1 MTKVKQKTVSD
12 LPRDKDKL
20 DELWLQATCPLVD
33 DFLEKE
39 LTVTMLTG
47 LLPNLSWAGHKKV
60 FYSKRGMIYGN
71 NVTFRFIW
79 GYFFLQTQVNETDQK
94 DMVIIN
100 YDVPE
105 NGDITKKIDD
115 YLRYLE
121 EYNAY
126 LGQFNYGHTPEFVGY
141 FALST

>member
-1 MTKVKQKTVSD
+1 M
-12 LPRDKDKL
+12 
-20 DELWLQATCPLVD
+20 
-33 DFLEKE
+33 
-39 LTVTMLTG
+39 TMLTG
-47 LLPNLSWAGHKKV
+47 PLPNLSWAGHKKV
-60 FYSKRGMIYGN
+60 FYKKRGMIYGN

-79 GYFFLQTQVNETDQK
+79 GYFFLQTQVNVPDQK

-121 EYNAY
+121 EYNVY
-126 LGQFNYGHTPEFVGY
+126 LGQFNYGHTREFIGY
-141 FALST
+141 FVLST